1 MRERPPSLPGSRS
14 GGAASSL
21 GLGGAGGPCI
31 AGHEPCGVVAERG
44 PGVPE
49 ADAPTGARVM
59 NHHYKGCGHCKHC
72 RAGWAQLCPRGIV
85 VYGMTGHGGHAP
97 YMTVPA
103 STLVPLP
110 DELSFEEGAAISCGT
125 GTAYQALR
133 RLDVSGRDTLA
144 VFGQGPVGLS
154 ATMLGVAM
162 GARVIAVDVGAARG
176 ASSAQAVRRRRASST
191 RARRTSWQPLKAL
204 TDGEGVDA
212 ALDCSGH
219 PDARLAAARATRT
232 WGRVGFVGE
241 GNQVTFDVS
250 PDLLRRQLTLHAS
263 WTFSTLIQEECARFI
278 VRAPACRSTRLLTHR
293 FRLAQAADA
302 YRLFDTQTTG
312 KGVFVFD

>member
-1 MRERPPSLPGSRS
+1 
-14 GGAASSL
+14 
-21 GLGGAGGPCI
+21 
-31 AGHEPCGVVAERG
+31 
-44 PGVPE
+44 
-49 ADAPTGARVM
+49 M

-97 YMTVPA
+97 YMVVPA

-110 DELSFEEGAAISCGT
+110 AELSFEEGAAISCGT

-133 RLDVSGRDTLA
+133 RLDISGRDTLA
-144 VFGQGPVGLS
+144 IFGQGPVGLS

-162 GARVIAVDVGAARG
+162 GARVVAIDVGRERRDLGREFG
-176 ASSAQAVRRRRASST
+176 ADAVVDPGAT
-191 RARRTSWQPLKAL
+191 DVVATLKDL

-219 PDARLAAARATRT
+219 PEARLAAARATRT
-232 WGRVGFVGE
+232 WGRVGLVGE

-278 VRAPACRSTRLLTHR
+278 VRRRVALKRLLTHR
-293 FRLAQAADA
+293 FRLPRAADA